1 MWSHEKTCDCESM
14 PWSSRNCPGLRYIK
28 HGENGTIKCASPVF
42 SSILFYSNSIL
53 FCSFLMPSTQAFF
66 EQQRLDNAKRVQ
78 GISGATSGSTSQS
91 STICTTAAAAPG
103 PPLSSLGSS
112 NTSTAATD
120 GTGGISRGCVINVYP
135 PAQTAVHLPYTATSY
150 TPTQAL
156 MQSQTQAQVHGGL
169 FGSSSTTERTIVNGA
184 HDNLLTSVSSSS
196 SSASASIS
204 RGSDATSVPVSASS
218 SAPSNLR
225 SISTLSSPF
234 LPHVTP
240 PGPAATST
248 ASAVTGSYAATDSSH
263 FTTSGDGSACAGR
276 LAPAPV
282 LYSRN
287 AYHDPPVH
295 SYSHTL
301 THIGHAAA
309 STPAQV
315 HVVSTAYGDTSQQ
328 QEQEQQSGGFDI
340 APFSRD
346 ILPVFYSIP
355 TVIARDG
362 DGSGSGQVDD
372 GGSIGRKRSADSAE
386 LGDVRDEQQQ
396 RGDTT
401 STTVAASVQVQE
413 ANV

>member
-1 MWSHEKTCDCESM
+1 
-14 PWSSRNCPGLRYIK
+14 
-28 HGENGTIKCASPVF
+28 
-42 SSILFYSNSIL
+42 
-53 FCSFLMPSTQAFF
+53 
-66 EQQRLDNAKRVQ
+66 
-78 GISGATSGSTSQS
+78 
-91 STICTTAAAAPG
+91 
-103 PPLSSLGSS
+103 
-112 NTSTAATD
+112 
-120 GTGGISRGCVINVYP
+120 
-135 PAQTAVHLPYTATSY
+135 
-150 TPTQAL
+150 

-301 THIGHAAA
+301 THIGHTAA
-309 STPAQV
+309 STDAHV
-315 HVVSTAYGDTSQQ
+315 HVVSTAGDTSQQ
-328 QEQEQQSGGFDI
+328 QQQQQSGGFDI

-346 ILPVFYSIP
+346 IPVFYSIP

-362 DGSGSGQVDD
+362 DGSGCGQVDD
-372 GGSIGRKRSADSAE
+372 GGSIGKKRSADSAE

-401 STTVAASVQVQE
+401 STAVAASVQVQE

>member
-218 SAPSNLR
+218 SAPNNLR
-225 SISTLSSPF
+225 SISTLSNPF
-234 LPHVTP
+234 LPHVAP
-240 PGPAATST
+240 PGPAAASTSTST
-248 ASAVTGSYAATDSSH
+248 ASAVTGSYAATDSSY

-282 LYSRN
+282 LYSRQ

-295 SYSHTL
+295 SYSNTR

-309 STPAQV
+309 STDA
-315 HVVSTAYGDTSQQ
+315 HVVSTAGYTSQ
-328 QEQEQQSGGFDI
+328 QQSGGFDI
-340 APFSRD
+340 APFSRE
-346 ILPVFYSIP
+346 IPVFYSIP

-362 DGSGSGQVDD
+362 DGSGGGGQVDD
-372 GGSIGRKRSADSAE
+372 DGSIGRKRSADSAE
-386 LGDVRDEQQQ
+386 LGDVRNEQQQ
-396 RGDTT
+396 RGDAT
-401 STTVAASVQVQE
+401 STAVAASVQVQE